1 MLYQKLVRPL
11 LFKFSGKDPEK
22 AHNLALALLR
32 YLGWQENIFS
42 LVENLASFESPRL
55 SQNIFGLDFLN
66 SVGLAA
72 GFDKNAV
79 ALRGLQSLGF
89 GFLEIG
95 TITRHQQDGNPRP
108 RILRIPE
115 HRAIINWMGFNNHG
129 ADIVADRLRGTGRIS
144 IPIGISVGKSKITP
158 LESAAED
165 YLYSFR
171 MLYHYGQ
178 YFVVNVSSPN
188 TPDLRKLQEKGHLN
202 ILLPAMQKENDFLA
216 RKFGIPRKP
225 ILVKAAPDLTF
236 EAIDELLDVC
246 FQYHIDGIIFG
257 NTTIS
262 REGLTGP
269 TETRG
274 GMSGDPLWPKAIAII
289 RYVYKQTKGKLPVVG
304 VGGIINA
311 ERAYE
316 MLHYADL
323 IEIYTGL
330 IYEGPAICH
339 NMNKGILKLMNRDGI
354 KHISELR
361 R

>member
-1 MLYQKLVRPL
+1 MYKNIVRPL
-11 LFKFSGKDPEK
+11 IVRLFKDPETT
-22 AHNLALALLR
+22 HNIVMLLLQ
-32 YLGWQENIFS
+32 YLGWQERIFN
-42 LVENLASFESPRL
+42 LVESFSSVDDPRL
-55 SQNIFGLDFLN
+55 RQKVFGISFRN
-66 SVGLAA
+66 PIGLAA

-79 ALRGLQSLGF
+79 ALRGLESLGF

-95 TITRHQQDGNPRP
+95 TITRYQQAGNPRP
-108 RILRIPE
+108 RILRMPE
-115 HRAIINWMGFNNHG
+115 HQAIINWMGFNNHG
-129 ADIVADRLRGTGRIS
+129 ADIVADRLRTTGRIS
-144 IPIGISVGKSKITP
+144 IPIGISMGKSKITP

-165 YLYSFR
+165 YLCSFR
-171 MLYHYGQ
+171 SLYRYGQ
-178 YFVVNVSSPN
+178 YFVINVSSPN

-202 ILLPAMQKENDFLA
+202 ILLPAIQKENGLLA
-216 RKFGIPRKP
+216 KKFGIPRKP

-262 REGLTGP
+262 REGLTKP

-274 GMSGDPLWPKAIAII
+274 GMSGDPLWPKAIAIV
-289 RYVYKQTKGKLPVVG
+289 RYVYKQTKGKLPIVG
-304 VGGIINA
+304 VGGITNV

-316 MLHYADL
+316 ALHYANL

-330 IYEGPAICH
+330 IYEGPSICH
-339 NMNKGILKLMNRDGI
+339 DMNKGMLRLMDRDRI